1 MKNMSAWAIR
11 NPLLPVVMFV
21 VLSFMG
27 IVSFIRLPI
36 NLDPDVTFPLVSV
49 IVSQPGAAPTEIETQ
64 VTQKIEGAVAG
75 VGSVRRLTSRAIE
88 GQSLTNIEFQI
99 GTPIDRAVS
108 DVRDAISKVRGDLP
122 DGVEEPLVQ
131 RINVAG
137 GAIAYYAVASTM
149 MSPEQLSWFVDSTIT
164 KRMLALPGVAQVERG
179 GGVDREI
186 RVELDPARLQALGIT
201 AYEVNQQIR
210 QTNLDSPGGR
220 AQIAGGEQAIRV
232 LGGARST
239 AELGNMRIRLTGGR
253 VVRLGDIAEVR
264 DGIAEVRSVNRF
276 NGRPA
281 TTFGILRGI
290 GASDVTV
297 HGLVEAEIA
306 KILKERN
313 DVTIKQVFTTVEN
326 TKRAYK
332 SAIAAMIEGA
342 ILAVLVVWV
351 FLRDWRSTAISALA
365 IPLSAIPTFFF
376 MQWMGFTLNNISL
389 LALSLVA
396 GVLVDDAIV
405 EIENI
410 VRHMRMGK
418 SGYQAALDAADEIG
432 LAVVATSAT
441 IIAVFLPVSFMGGIV
456 GQYFKQFGLTVAAS
470 VFFSLLVARLITPV
484 IAAYTLKPHGDIR
497 SADGIW
503 MQRYLR
509 GLGWSVSTREWFGF
523 FFKRPALRW
532 RERRP
537 AIEIVRSRFSV
548 SDRGATVL
556 GGLLFFAFS
565 IALMIVIPKSVVPE
579 PDLASAQLNVELPPG
594 VRLEETARLSA
605 KATEIILTQPEVTDV
620 VESIGA
626 AEDGQVRNAT
636 LYITLVPRED
646 RDLSQADW
654 EKRVTPLL
662 REIPDARVTFQ
673 GFSPGGGGRPV
684 TLYVI
689 GDDPVKV
696 DAAAHRLVEEM
707 KGLKQLQD
715 ARINGDYKRPEIV
728 VRPQIDM
735 ATDLGVSVLAI
746 SQTVRLATIGDL
758 PQNAPKYSLSDR
770 QVPIRVSLVESTRR
784 DLSTLENLPV
794 PTANGGSVPLK
805 AVADISF
812 GLGPT
817 TVRRYNQS
825 RRVMVESGLAE
836 GVQLGDAMDAI
847 NALPTAKNLPPGVR
861 VVPVGEA
868 ELMGEL
874 LSAFLLAMG
883 AGILMVFAVL
893 VLLFARVFQP
903 VTILAALPL
912 SIGGAMLGLILF
924 GEPFSMPV
932 VIGFLMLMG
941 IVGKNSILLVEFAIE
956 EMRAGRDR
964 VGALLEAGHKRA
976 RPIVMTTVAMV
987 AGMLPIAIG
996 LGGDSSF
1003 NRPMAITVIGGLIT
1017 STALTLVIVP
1027 AVFTYIDD
1035 LERWLA
1041 PKFRGVLAGDAA
1053 QGPPPGAAT
1062 AASTVS

>member
-1 MKNMSAWAIR
+1 MRNMSAWAIR
-11 NPLLPVVMFV
+11 NPLMPVVLFV
-21 VLSFMG
+21 VLTFMG

-64 VTQKIEGAVAG
+64 ITQKIEGAVAG
-75 VGSVRRLTSRAIE
+75 VGSVKRLTSRAIE

-99 GTPIDRAVS
+99 GTPVDRAVS
-108 DVRDAISKVRGDLP
+108 DIRDAVSKVRSELP
-122 DGVEEPLVQ
+122 DGVEEPQVQ
-131 RINVAG
+131 RLNVSG
-137 GAIAYYAVASTM
+137 GAIAYYAVASTAM
-149 MSPEQLSWFVDSTIT
+149 TPEQLSWFVDNTIT
-164 KRMLALPGVAQVERG
+164 KRMLSLPGVAQVDRG

-210 QTNLDSPGGR
+210 QSNLDSPGGR

-232 LGGARST
+232 LGGARTT
-239 AELGNMRIRLTGGR
+239 AELGELRIRLTGGR
-253 VVRLGDIAEVR
+253 VARLADIAEVH
-264 DGIAEVRSVNRF
+264 DGVAEVRSLSLF

-281 TTFGILRGI
+281 TTFGISKGV
-290 GASDVTV
+290 GASDVAV
-297 HGLVEAEIA
+297 HELVLAEID
-306 KILKERN
+306 KILAERK

-326 TKRAYK
+326 TRRAYR
-332 SAIAAMIEGA
+332 AALTAMIEGA
-342 ILAVLVVWV
+342 LLAVLVVWI

-418 SGYQAALDAADEIG
+418 SGYQAALDASDEIG

-484 IAAYTLKPHGDIR
+484 IAAFTLKPHGNIR
-497 SADGIW
+497 TADGPI
-503 MQRYLR
+503 MERYLA
-509 GLGWSVSTREWFGF
+509 
-523 FFKRPALRW
+523 ALRW
-532 RERRP
+532 SIDHR
-537 AIEIVRSRFSV
+537 AK
-548 SDRGATVL
+548 TVL
-556 GGLLFFAFS
+556 FGLAVFVAS
-565 IALMIVIPKSVVPE
+565 IALMIVIPKSVVPA
-579 PDLASAQLNVELPPG
+579 PDLASSQVTVELPPG
-594 VRLEETARLSA
+594 VRLEQTAAVSA
-605 KATEIILTQPEVTDV
+605 QAREILMKQPEVTDV
-620 VESIGA
+620 IESIGA

-636 LYITLVPRED
+636 LYVSLVPRED
-646 RDLSQADW
+646 RDLAQPEW
-654 EKRVTPLL
+654 ERKMKPLL
-662 REIPDARVTFQ
+662 RQIPDARISFQ

-684 TLYVI
+684 TLYVT
-689 GDDPVKV
+689 GDDPLRVE
-696 DAAAHRLVEEM
+696 ATALRLIEEM
-707 KGLKQLQD
+707 KGLKELSD
-715 ARINGDYKRPEIV
+715 PRISGDYKRPEIV
-728 VRPQIDM
+728 VRPQGDV
-735 ATDLGVSVLAI
+735 AAELGVSALAI
-746 SQTVRLATIGDL
+746 SQTVRIATIGDL
-758 PQNAPKYSLSDR
+758 PQNAPKFSLSDR
-770 QVPIRVSLVESTRR
+770 QIPIRVSLVEGTRR
-784 DLSTLENLPV
+784 ELSTIENLPV
-794 PTANGGSVPLK
+794 PTADGGSVPLK
-805 AVADISF
+805 SVADINF

-825 RRVMVESGLAE
+825 RRLMIESDLAE
-836 GVQLGDAMDAI
+836 GVELGQAMDKI
-847 NALPTAKNLPPGVR
+847 NALPAATGLPAGVR
-861 VVPVGEA
+861 ILPMGEA

-874 LSAFLLAMG
+874 VSAFLLAMG

-893 VLLFARVFQP
+893 VLLFSRVFQP
-903 VTILAALPL
+903 ITILAALPL
-912 SIGGAMLGLILF
+912 SIGGAMLGLLAF

-964 VGALLEAGHKRA
+964 MGALLESGHKRA

-996 LGGDSSF
+996 FGGDSSF
-1003 NRPMAITVIGGLIT
+1003 NRPMAITVIGGLIA

-1041 PKFRGVLAGDAA
+1041 PRFSSLINSDGSSEA
-1053 QGPPPGAAT
+1053 
-1062 AASTVS
+1062 AASSNAPPSTSAVAASMSGANTLSRS